1 MFNIQLNYNINQALN
16 LESWDGNFQI
26 ILLYEL
32 VEHLVSNIKNIKE
45 SLGRMQKYILD
56 KIIKGNNANSIKD
69 FKGIGKVVWEFILS
83 LYKVYWDS
91 LVVNN
96 TNISF
101 RNKVK
106 SKFSPQV
113 SKKLTSNKDKNMV
126 KSFYISILSSPILVK
141 LLKEINEIS
150 KYFKKKPVS
159 T

>member
-1 MFNIQLNYNINQALN
+1 MGWQLP
-16 LESWDGNFQI
+16 DF
-26 ILLYEL
+26 LLYEL
-32 VEHLVSNIKNIKE
+32 IEHLASNIKNIKE
-45 SLGRMQKYILD
+45 SLSRMQKYILD

-69 FKGIGKVVWEFILS
+69 LKCIGKVAWRFILF

-91 LVVNN
+91 FVVNN
-96 TNISF
+96 TNILF

-113 SKKLTSNKDKNMV
+113 SKKPTSNKDKNMV
-126 KSFYISILSSPILVK
+126 KPFYISILPSPILAK